1 MKLCIRQSRDRDGK
15 FDSTERLRFITQIY
29 EYNRP
34 TAREASENFFRIAIS
49 HASCWLLPLMWLAPR
64 YRSWRLWTCRSS
76 PVSLTQTQG
85 GLSATAD
92 EIAWV
97 QTVCLIADVVIV
109 PLSGTMSRLLSTR
122 VLFVAA
128 ALGFTGASV
137 LCATATSL
145 GEMSST
151 ARCKASAAA
160 PVTSRLA
167 AGSVRADGARLGR
180 SRPRAD
186 ATRNRKFA
194 DSPLE
199 GNGFEPLVPQRKSPR
214 FPKHSGHRGRLPP
227 GRTSSRP
234 FTDLGSADC
243 PILGSGLPGRRTG
256 GGPDRFSGIDNG
268 DGLRPQPA
276 GRGVTRLAGPDFMI
290 EIVVHRP
297 ARP

>member
-1 MKLCIRQSRDRDGK
+1 MAIMDV
-15 FDSTERLRFITQIY
+15 QIV
-29 EYNRP
+29 
-34 TAREASENFFRIAIS
+34 TS
-49 HASCWLLPLMWLAPR
+49 
-64 YRSWRLWTCRSS
+64 
-76 PVSLTQTQG
+76 SLTQTQG

-145 GEMSST
+145 GEMILYR

-199 GNGFEPLVPQRKSPR
+199 GRVTSELVSELKFR
-214 FPKHSGHRGRLPP
+214 
-227 GRTSSRP
+227 SSQK
-234 FTDLGSADC
+234 
-243 PILGSGLPGRRTG
+243 I
-256 GGPDRFSGIDNG
+256 RFSEVLG
-268 DGLRPQPA
+268 
-276 GRGVTRLAGPDFMI
+276 
-290 EIVVHRP
+290 
-297 ARP
+297 